1 MKASHAGGR
10 KTQNDAARPAL
21 GNALEQ
27 HVEALLASMTKEVE
41 QSLARAA
48 QEDHAPSRQSEVGT
62 AARLASSCAALISAT
77 ARLRGEFEH
86 NFIIKHVHIG
96 WPDEEVEEDD
106 TPPLFA
112 PGEIR
117 NFTDEELLREIP
129 IRKARYEAEKAAERL
144 AELERDASPSTPP
157 PTAAAPSAPTT
168 CGAEAFS
175 APAQAG
181 EVGRE
186 RSERTEGGEAE
197 GSSIARLMN
206 DIEAQIAAAEED
218 AFSEE
223 DLNLDGLDG
232 EEH

>member
-1 MKASHAGGR
+1 MKTSHAGGR

-27 HVEALLASMTKEVE
+27 HVESLLASMTKEVE

-62 AARLASSCAALISAT
+62 VARLASSCAALISAT

-86 NFIIKHVHIG
+86 NFIIKHVHVG
-96 WPDEEVEEDD
+96 WPNEEVEDDD

-129 IRKARYEAEKAAERL
+129 IRKARYEAEKSAERL
-144 AELERDASPSTPP
+144 AKLERAGAP
-157 PTAAAPSAPTT
+157 APSAS
-168 CGAEAFS
+168 AQNVS
-175 APAQAG
+175 APAQAAEDEG
-181 EVGRE
+181 PPAQVGA
-186 RSERTEGGEAE
+186 SP
-197 GSSIARLMN
+197 SPIARSMAE
-206 DIEAQIAAAEED
+206 IEAQIAALEED

-223 DLNLDGLDG
+223 NEDGLDK
-232 EEH
+232 EEA